1 MLFTLRLAWRET
13 RGAWRQFSY
22 LIACIT
28 LGVAALVAVG
38 SFAASLERTV
48 GRSARAL
55 MGGDVEIRSSQPLSA
70 RAEAAAS
77 ELARGGVKTLGLH
90 ELVAMSSA
98 TGRSQ
103 VVELKTVGPGYPLYG
118 ELLTEPQGPLATLV
132 GNGRALVHPSLLQ
145 KLGLSVGDGMRIG
158 EGDFLISGVIRQE
171 PDRAVGVFSLGPRV
185 MIAPEDL
192 ARTHLVRPG
201 SRVRHRMLFRLPAG
215 TSAEAFKEALAE
227 RLPDPSLRIIT
238 YGQAQPGMRRFW
250 DQLTVYL
257 GLTGL
262 VALMVGGIGVATSV
276 RTFVRGKLDTIAVL
290 KSLGAGWRQILAA
303 YLLQTVLLGFAG
315 SLLGAAL
322 GTGLQQALVPA
333 LSPLL
338 PFPLEATLSLRSV
351 AAGLCMG
358 TGLTLL
364 FALWPLLDIRR
375 VLPALIL
382 RRDVEARLPG
392 RRPWLAAVPIVAGLA
407 ALAFW
412 QAGSLKIGAL
422 FVGGLAGALVL
433 LGATARLM
441 IYAARRL
448 PRARSLA
455 WRQAVNNLHRPDS
468 HAGVVLVSLGLA
480 VMLIV
485 TVALLEQ
492 SLRADLVDRGP
503 ERSPAFFFVDIQPDQ
518 AEPFRRLVTDRTGRP
533 PDLTPVVRSRLAM
546 INGSPVAHTPRHKRE
561 ETWYLSREYVLTW
574 GAGPP
579 EHNTVVAGRWW
590 TEEEARREPL
600 ISVEEEIAKSL
611 GITIGGTLGFDIQGV
626 TVQARVVNLRRV
638 DWQSFNSNF
647 FVIFSQGALDAAP
660 ATYLATARAR
670 PEEEGAV
677 QSAVIAAFPNITV
690 IPVREVLER
699 LSGVLD
705 QIALAIRL
713 LAGVSIATGV
723 IVTAGALGVS
733 RYQRLYQSVLL
744 KALGATR
751 GFVARLFAV
760 EYALLGVAAGLCGS
774 LFAAALAWGVLHWA
788 LDVRVGAGS
797 PLVVAA
803 GMVGATLLAL
813 GVGFLGT
820 WRLLGRKPLGVLRG
834 E

>member
-1 MLFTLRLAWRET
+1 
-13 RGAWRQFSY
+13 
-22 LIACIT
+22 
-28 LGVAALVAVG
+28 
-38 SFAASLERTV
+38 
-48 GRSARAL
+48 
-55 MGGDVEIRSSQPLSA
+55 
-70 RAEAAAS
+70 
-77 ELARGGVKTLGLH
+77 
-90 ELVAMSSA
+90 
-98 TGRSQ
+98 
-103 VVELKTVGPGYPLYG
+103 
-118 ELLTEPQGPLATLV
+118 
-132 GNGRALVHPSLLQ
+132 
-145 KLGLSVGDGMRIG
+145 
-158 EGDFLISGVIRQE
+158 
-171 PDRAVGVFSLGPRV
+171 
-185 MIAPEDL
+185 
-192 ARTHLVRPG
+192 
-201 SRVRHRMLFRLPAG
+201 
-215 TSAEAFKEALAE
+215 
-227 RLPDPSLRIIT
+227 
-238 YGQAQPGMRRFW
+238 
-250 DQLTVYL
+250 
-257 GLTGL
+257 
-262 VALMVGGIGVATSV
+262 
-276 RTFVRGKLDTIAVL
+276 
-290 KSLGAGWRQILAA
+290 
-303 YLLQTVLLGFAG
+303 
-315 SLLGAAL
+315 
-322 GTGLQQALVPA
+322 
-333 LSPLL
+333 
-338 PFPLEATLSLRSV
+338 
-351 AAGLCMG
+351 MG

-375 VLPALIL
+375 VPPALIL

-392 RRPWLAAVPIVAGLA
+392 RRPWLAAVPIVAGLI

-412 QAGSLKIGAL
+412 QAGSVKIGAL

-433 LGATARLM
+433 LGATARLV

-455 WRQAVNNLHRPDS
+455 WRQAVGNLHRPDS

-518 AEPFRRLVTDRTGRP
+518 AEAFRKLVTDRTSRP
-533 PDLTPVVRSRLAM
+533 PDLTPVVRSRLVA
-546 INGSPVAHTPRHKRE
+546 INGSPVSHAPRHKRE

-579 EHNTVVAGRWW
+579 EHNKVVAGRWW

-638 DWQSFNSNF
+638 DWQSFNTNF
-647 FVIFSQGALDAAP
+647 FVIFSPGALDGAP
-660 ATYLATARAR
+660 ATYLATARAK
-670 PEEEGAV
+670 PEDEGGV
-677 QSAVIAAFPNITV
+677 QSAVIAAFPNVTV

-699 LSGVLD
+699 LSAVLD

-713 LAGVSIATGV
+713 LAGVSVATGL
-723 IVTAGALGVS
+723 IVTAGA
-733 RYQRLYQSVLL
+733 YQRLYQSVLL

-760 EYALLGVAAGLCGS
+760 EYALLGMAAGLCGS
-774 LFAAALAWGVLHWA
+774 LLAAALAWGVLHWA
-788 LDVRVGAGS
+788 LDVRVGVGS
-797 PLVVAA
+797 PLTVAA
-803 GMVGATLLAL
+803 GIAGATLLAL

>member
-1 MLFTLRLAWRET
+1 MFTLRLAWRET
-13 RGAWRQFSY
+13 RGASRQFAY

-38 SFAASLERTV
+38 SFATSLERTV

-70 RAEAAAS
+70 RAEAAVD
-77 ELARGGVKTLGLH
+77 ELARDGVDTLGLR
-90 ELVAMSSA
+90 ELVAMSTA
-98 TGRSQ
+98 AGRSQ
-103 VVELKTVGPGYPLYG
+103 VVELKTIAPGYPLYG
-118 ELLTEPQGPLATLV
+118 ELKTEPSGRLPALV
-132 GNGRALVHPSLLQ
+132 GQGRALVHPSLLQ
-145 KLGLSVGDGMRIG
+145 KLELSVGDRMRIG
-158 EGDFLISGVIRQE
+158 EGDFTIRGVILQE

-185 MIAPEDL
+185 MIASEDL
-192 ARTHLVRPG
+192 ERTHLVRPG
-201 SRVRHRMLFRLPAG
+201 SRIRHRTLFRLPAG
-215 TSAEAFKEALAE
+215 ASAEAFKARLAE
-227 RLPDPSLRIIT
+227 SLPDPSVRIIT
-238 YGQAQPGMRRFW
+238 YAQAQPGVRRFW

-276 RTFVRGKLDTIAVL
+276 RSFVRGKLDTIAVL
-290 KSLGAGWRQILAA
+290 KSLGAGWKQILAA

-322 GTGLQQALVPA
+322 GTGLQLALVPA
-333 LSPLL
+333 LAPLL
-338 PFPLEATLSLRSV
+338 PFPLEASLSLRSV
-351 AAGLCMG
+351 AAGLAMG

-375 VLPALIL
+375 VPPALIL

-392 RRPWLAAVPIVAGLA
+392 RRPWLAAVPIVAGLI

-412 QAGSLKIGAL
+412 QAGSVKIGAL

-433 LGATARLM
+433 LGATARLV

-455 WRQAVNNLHRPDS
+455 WRQAVGNLHRPDS

-518 AEPFRRLVTDRTGRP
+518 AEAFRKLVTDRTSRP
-533 PDLTPVVRSRLAM
+533 PDLTPVVRSRLVA
-546 INGSPVAHTPRHKRE
+546 INGSPVSHAPRHKRE

-579 EHNTVVAGRWW
+579 EHNKVVAGRWW

-638 DWQSFNSNF
+638 DWQSFNTNF
-647 FVIFSQGALDAAP
+647 FVIFSPGALDGAP
-660 ATYLATARAR
+660 ATYLATARAK
-670 PEEEGAV
+670 PEDEGGV
-677 QSAVIAAFPNITV
+677 QSAVIAAFPNVTV

-699 LSGVLD
+699 LSAVLD

-713 LAGVSIATGV
+713 LAGVSVATGL

-760 EYALLGVAAGLCGS
+760 EYALLGMAAGLCGS
-774 LFAAALAWGVLHWA
+774 LLAAALAWGVLHWA
-788 LDVRVGAGS
+788 LDVRVGMGS
-797 PLVVAA
+797 PLTVAA
-803 GMVGATLLAL
+803 GIAGATLLAL